1 MATQVIFK
9 DFEDEECAGIL
20 VTPTD
25 DEAFIICACC
35 GSIFE
40 PDEVEIIKRF
50 STWVDFSDFI
60 S

>member
-1 MATQVIFK
+1 MATQIIFK
-9 DFEDEECAGIL
+9 DFEGEECAGIL
-20 VTPTD
+20 ATPPIG
-25 DEAFIICACC
+25 EAFIICACC

-50 STWVDFSDFI
+50 PTWVDFSDFI